1 MKKTSEILYKYPRT
15 PHLPHSPGVTS
26 DDKIHKDMTF
36 FNGKEVV
43 VTLKMDGENTTI
55 GNDYYHARSLD
66 SNNHPSRNFVKGLA
80 AEKIY
85 GNLPGLWRICGENL
99 FAKHS
104 IHYEQLES
112 YFYAFSIW
120 DSTNTC
126 LDWDQT
132 IEWLEVLE
140 ILPVKVIYRGIYNQ
154 NEIDKA
160 FSLYSKDHEGYVMRL
175 TNSIPYDEFELSFA
189 KYVRANHV
197 QANSEHWMHT
207 ELVKNLLKDTENTFL
222 RDDRGELT
230 WP

>member
-1 MKKTSEILYKYPRT
+1 MLLELNVKLVNNLKINIGCVMKKTSEILYKYPRT

-66 SNNHPSRNFVKGLA
+66 SNNHPSRNYVKGFA
-80 AEKIY
+80 AQVIY

-104 IHYEQLES
+104 IYYKDLES

-120 DSTNTC
+120 DSTNKC
-126 LDWDQT
+126 LSWDDT
-132 IEWLEVLE
+132 IEWISLIGLF
-140 ILPVKVIYRGIYNQ
+140 PVKTIYRGIYNQ
-154 NEIDKA
+154 DLIDKA
-160 FSLYSKDHEGYVMRL
+160 FSTYANDHEGYVVRL
-175 TNSIPYDEFELSFA
+175 TSAISYNDFELSFA
-189 KYVRANHV
+189 KFVMFSQILNIGCI
-197 QANSEHWMHT
+197 
-207 ELVKNLLKDTENTFL
+207 LNLLKMN
-222 RDDRGELT
+222 
-230 WP
+230 